1 MRLALMLTASLLVA
15 PLSAEA
21 GVCKAWSDSLAL
33 GQLDTSLID
42 EASGIEASIR
52 FPGRLYHHNDSGD
65 TLRFFQTDMTGGAM
79 KIVNVEGPMPRDIE
93 EMAVG
98 PCGSDSC
105 VFLGDIGDN
114 PGKRTEVAFTLVTE
128 KAQFGITEPVRKVV
142 RARYPDG
149 SHNAEAFAIHPNGD
163 LYLIV
168 KPVDAV
174 MMTPGASGIYRLKAA
189 ELMADGDQVRTFEKI
204 GSLDLP
210 HLMPELPFFGHIV
223 TGLDITQDGSRAV
236 LLTYAAAVELG
247 FDLSKAVPDKLV
259 AGDNVSIFKAPPL
272 SQQEA
277 IAWLPDDQ
285 GFVYDSEVERA
296 GKGAPAPIRQV
307 NCLSR

>member
-1 MRLALMLTASLLVA
+1 MRLALLLTASLLAA

-21 GVCKAWSDSLAL
+21 GVCKTWSGSLAL
-33 GQLDTSLID
+33 GQLNTAVID
-42 EASGIEASIR
+42 EASGIEVSTR

-65 TLRFFQTDMTGGAM
+65 TLRFFQTDMTGGDM
-79 KIVNVEGPMPRDIE
+79 KVINVDGPMPLDVE
-93 EMAVG
+93 EMALG
-98 PCGSDSC
+98 PCGSRTC
-105 VFLGDIGDN
+105 LFLGDTGDN
-114 PGKRTEVAFTLVTE
+114 PGKRSEVAFTLVTE
-128 KAQFGITEPVRKVV
+128 KARFGAMEPIHKVV

-149 SHNAEAFAIHPNGD
+149 SQNAEAFAIHPNGD

-168 KPVDAV
+168 KPIDAV
-174 MMTPGASGIYRLKAA
+174 MMTPGASGVYRLKAA
-189 ELMADGDQVRTFEKI
+189 DLMADGDAIRTFEKI

-210 HLMPELPFFGHIV
+210 HLMPDLPFFGHIV
-223 TGLDITQDGSRAV
+223 TGLDITKDGHRAV

-247 FDLSKAVPDKLV
+247 FDLSKGVPDKLV
-259 AGDNVSIFKAPPL
+259 AGQNVSIFKAQPL

-277 IAWLPDDQ
+277 IAWLPNDE
-285 GFVYDSEVERA
+285 GFVYDSEIERA